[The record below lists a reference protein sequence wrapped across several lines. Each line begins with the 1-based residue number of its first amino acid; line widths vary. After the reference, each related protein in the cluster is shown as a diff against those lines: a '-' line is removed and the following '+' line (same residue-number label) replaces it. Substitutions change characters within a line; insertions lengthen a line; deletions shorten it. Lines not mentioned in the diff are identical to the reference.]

1 MKKLE
6 RECIDIEGELARI
19 QSEIEKRMPRIE
31 QMRTGNIE
39 AERRLQHQDQEIKDL
54 RGMEV
59 EHQSEMSI
67 LMSQKAK
74 ILAERVIYDY

>member
-1 MKKLE
+1 LE
-6 RECIDIEGELARI
+6 RECIDNEGELARI
-19 QSEIEKRMPRIE
+19 QSEIEKRLPRIE
-31 QMRTGNIE
+31 QMKAGNVE

-67 LMSQKAK
+67 LMGQKAK
-74 ILAERVIYDY
+74 ILAERVIY